1 MLLPIIIDIA
11 KDLFTDGVTSTST
24 ATIPTNWGTTLT
36 DGLTAPSTTAA
47 TKVDKVVVGGLA
59 VTAGIAVVGGVAYAA
74 GKQDG
79 VEEGYHDG
87 YTRAS
92 EEYEKKFASQVR
104 LFEEKETLLKDDIAR
119 YRKLCEDLSAE
130 CNRLK
135 NLIENDVRYQY
146 LYMKAASDYILLV
159 QLAMSRGY

>member
-1 MLLPIIIDIA
+1 MPLPFIIDGLA
-11 KDLFTDGVTSTST
+11 APT
-24 ATIPTNWGTTLT
+24 ATTTNWGTTLADDIVAT
-36 DGLTAPSTTAA
+36 STAATTAA
-47 TKVDKVVVGGLA
+47 KVAAAVGGGLA
-59 VTAGIAVVGGVAYAA
+59 AVTVAYAL
-74 GKQDG
+74 GKQSG

-135 NLIENDVRYQY
+135 NLIENDVRYKY